1 MLENNDI
8 TINIDT
14 FKSHS
19 TRRTTMMIDGE
30 RNINMLFE
38 QMGMDSDDASIEAF
52 IQNNQLPQSV
62 ELSDAPFWSDSQR
75 KFLKDEYRADAG
87 WIEIIDELNTRL
99 HKDAMDAANLTK

>member
-1 MLENNDI
+1 
-8 TINIDT
+8 
-14 FKSHS
+14 
-19 TRRTTMMIDGE
+19 MMTDGE

-38 QMGMDSDDASIEAF
+38 QMGMDGDDAAIEAF
-52 IQNNQLPQSV
+52 IQKNQLPQSV
-62 ELSDAPFWSDSQR
+62 KISDATFWTDNQR

>member
-1 MLENNDI
+1 MTMERPLSVLVVFTGG
-8 TINIDT
+8 TI
-14 FKSHS
+14 SS
-19 TRRTTMMIDGE
+19 RLSG
-30 RNINMLFE
+30 
-38 QMGMDSDDASIEAF
+38 SAF
-52 IQNNQLPQSV
+52 

>member
-1 MLENNDI
+1 MSAKNNDI
-8 TINIDT
+8 TITIDT
-14 FKSHS
+14 FKS
-19 TRRTTMMIDGE
+19 TRRTTMMTDGE

-38 QMGMDSDDASIEAF
+38 QMGMDGDDAAVEQF
-52 IQNNQLPQSV
+52 IQENQLPQSV

-99 HKDAMDAANLTK
+99 HKDAMDAQKLAK

>member
-1 MLENNDI
+1 
-8 TINIDT
+8 
-14 FKSHS
+14 
-19 TRRTTMMIDGE
+19 MMIDGE

-52 IQNNQLPQSV
+52 IQNHQLPQSV
-62 ELSDAPFWSDSQR
+62 ELSDATVWTDNQR
-75 KFLKDEYRADAG
+75 KFLKEEYHADAG

>member
-14 FKSHS
+14 FKS

>member
-1 MLENNDI
+1 
-8 TINIDT
+8 
-14 FKSHS
+14 
-19 TRRTTMMIDGE
+19 MMTDGE
-30 RNINMLFE
+30 RTINMLFE

-75 KFLKDEYRADAG
+75 KFLKEEYHADAG

-99 HKDAMDAANLTK
+99 HKDAMDATNLTK

>member
-1 MLENNDI
+1 
-8 TINIDT
+8 
-14 FKSHS
+14 
-19 TRRTTMMIDGE
+19 MMTDGE
-30 RNINMLFE
+30 RTINMLFE

-75 KFLKDEYRADAG
+75 KFLKEEYHADAG

-99 HKDAMDAANLTK
+99 HKDAMEAQKLAK